1 MSKSGINVH
10 HANGDADF
18 DIIASALNIAKEHQ
32 TIVIGEDTDLLILLL
47 HHFDSIIHK
56 PVFLYS
62 NISKIS
68 YDIKHSKLVLGSEL
82 SVLALVIHA
91 LCGCDTTS
99 KLHAMRAKTILQKF
113 EKSQEFKD
121 SVKVL
126 ASSTSERHTILE
138 AGESLLLKLLG
149 GKEEKR
155 LDELRVR
162 KYFEKLSGPSR
173 QAVKAE
179 NLGPTT
185 DAAQQHILRIYFQV
199 QSWKGNVDL
208 DPLDWGWKMTKQGL
222 MPIEMTK
229 QIAPTDLLKIVNVV
243 AKQIV
248 LGGIV
253 HADSMVLNALTC
265 A

>member
-1 MSKSGINVH
+1 MG
-10 HANGDADF
+10 
-18 DIIASALNIAKEHQ
+18 
-32 TIVIGEDTDLLILLL
+32 
-47 HHFDSIIHK
+47 
-56 PVFLYS
+56 
-62 NISKIS
+62 
-68 YDIKHSKLVLGSEL
+68 
-82 SVLALVIHA
+82 
-91 LCGCDTTS
+91 
-99 KLHAMRAKTILQKF
+99 AKTILQKF
-113 EKSQEFKD
+113 EKSQIFKD

-185 DAAQQHILRIYFQV
+185 DAAQQHIIRIYFQV

-229 QIAPTDLLKIVNVV
+229 QIAPTDLLKIVKCGCQTDCSRRNC
-243 AKQIV
+243 
-248 LGGIV
+248 
-253 HADSMVLNALTC
+253 TC
-265 A
+265 